1 MKFHFGSH
9 HHHGHDR
16 GGGCSGGGVVVP
28 TDHPSALL
36 VIDAHSPVSCRDEV
50 GDHHHPFGTD
60 PRGPAELY
68 GAEYIEHHQ
77 RADADGSLNVSRHLG
92 GFSHRSSPS
101 SPGTMGGMSFFFHKS
116 SVASRYFGSPTSTSS
131 GGDDAGIVTGLVT
144 GCIGGNAGVFEAAG
158 GGSSPTKN
166 GSPTSKRA
174 LHLDHHESE
183 CPISNPDPHS
193 RPRSRQFFRLG
204 RHRSKGI
211 DCKIRHRS
219 NSIAGCTDRAV
230 SPCCGLTSDSSDD
243 EDELGGSERTMR
255 TRKAAVRRGR
265 REEDELGGT
274 EHTRHSRRGIA
285 RLRAAR
291 TNDHD
296 ELGGSEHAPR
306 TTARRPRRGIA
317 GLRKPRLRRSQSLP
331 IEEPT
336 AVVKTILNQTA
347 SLPAAVQSPTIESM
361 CSFDAMGYGS
371 PADVAV
377 TTSPP
382 PYDETWSQSLPV
394 LADATS
400 PPYDETLTQSLPVI
414 PSCRHVTFT
423 SVQVREYSTIL
434 GDHPCCPSG
443 PPLAL
448 GWELEREN
456 FTDFEQYEK
465 EREPLRAKNKDDI
478 RLCGEVRRRIIR
490 SLVVTASNAAI
501 SPSPVDCS
509 PGVERN
515 NADEKSDNNRP
526 LDVGAEKNAPAAA
539 GRATALYS
547 ARELRQAERR
557 LSRDRA
563 GLNSR
568 AERRMT
574 NKFFRTLT
582 PGEEGG
588 EVGCGVVVASAA
600 VATAESG
607 EKAKACAEVNEYE
620 STSPRQELVV
630 SPRSIGSIEDTDA
643 STTEISHMKPSATV
657 AEFNRSVH

>member
-9 HHHGHDR
+9 HHHGHD
-16 GGGCSGGGVVVP
+16 GGGGGSGGGVVVP

-36 VIDAHSPVSCRDEV
+36 VIDAHSPVNSRDEI
-50 GDHHHPFGTD
+50 GDHHHPVGTD

-68 GAEYIEHHQ
+68 GAECIEHRQ
-77 RADADGSLNVSRHLG
+77 RADADGSLD
-92 GFSHRSSPS
+92 FSQHRGEFTHRSPPS
-101 SPGTMGGMSFFFHKS
+101 SPGTMGGMSFFHKAS
-116 SVASRYFGSPTSTSS
+116 LASRYFGSPTNARS

-144 GCIGGNAGVFEAAG
+144 GCTGGNAGTFDKAG
-158 GGSSPTKN
+158 GGSSPSKN

-174 LHLDHHESE
+174 LHLGLHESE
-183 CPISNPDPHS
+183 CAISNPDPHS

-204 RHRSKGI
+204 RNRSKGI
-211 DCKIRHRS
+211 DCKSKLRS

-265 REEDELGGT
+265 RKDDELGGT
-274 EHTRHSRRGIA
+274 EDSRHSITGIA

-296 ELGGSEHAPR
+296 ELGGSERAPR

-317 GLRKPRLRRSQSLP
+317 GLRKPRLRRTQSLP
-331 IEEPT
+331 EEE
-336 AVVKTILNQTA
+336 
-347 SLPAAVQSPTIESM
+347 SPTIESRD
-361 CSFDAMGYGS
+361 SFDAMDYDS

-377 TTSPP
+377 TTGPP
-382 PYDETWSQSLPV
+382 PCDETLSQSLTVLADSTSLPYDDTLSQSLPV
-394 LADATS
+394 L
-400 PPYDETLTQSLPVI
+400 

-448 GWELEREN
+448 GWELEQEN
-456 FTDFEQYEK
+456 FMDFEQYEK
-465 EREPLRAKNKDDI
+465 ERKPMRAKNKDDI

-490 SLVVTASNAAI
+490 SLVATASTAAI
-501 SPSPVDCS
+501 DSS
-509 PGVERN
+509 PGVERS
-515 NADEKSDNNRP
+515 NADEKTDDDCS
-526 LDVGAEKNAPAAA
+526 LDVSAEKNAPAAA

-547 ARELRQAERR
+547 ARELRHAERR

-607 EKAKACAEVNEYE
+607 EKVKACAEDKEHE
-620 STSPRQELVV
+620 STSPIYESVV
-630 SPRSIGSIEDTDA
+630 SPRSIGGIEDTTA
-643 STTEISHMKPSATV
+643 STTKIPPMKPSATA